1 MSTEITMQDLELE
14 TAELLP
20 ARETLCSWRSSSGTN
35 ITQSDGNVYQSGG
48 GFLSPN
54 IGNSSLHGKM
64 IGFGYYWAIS
74 RSFDLIYQGLYYTQ
88 AGLVNNAELRGK
100 LNQNSDF
107 DLQIFNAIAQSN
119 SLNEIGRAHV

>member
-54 IGNSSLHGKM
+54 INVGIGNGTLDN
-64 IGFGYYWAIS
+64 IGGF
-74 RSFDLIYQGLYYTQ
+74 L
-88 AGLVNNAELRGK
+88 
-100 LNQNSDF
+100 
-107 DLQIFNAIAQSN
+107 
-119 SLNEIGRAHV
+119 